1 MLSRLRFGRRLR
13 TDHGAKISKS
23 SVKYPDRPRCARFTR
38 AMPSPLGHALMGLT
52 IYRAVSGAGSHDWR
66 TAALSVL
73 AANAPDLDFVP
84 GLLTG
89 ELGRY
94 HHGPSHSFVFSVLF
108 GILCAVLFTRKVSA
122 FWMGFG
128 LYATH
133 ILLDYLVRDPSPPFG
148 VPLFWPFS
156 YEYYMSP
163 VTLYRPFN
171 YPATFAEPIF
181 STLVSLHNL
190 VTMLLELSF
199 LLPLLVFVSWLK
211 KRGLAR
217 SCS

>member
-1 MLSRLRFGRRLR
+1 
-13 TDHGAKISKS
+13 
-23 SVKYPDRPRCARFTR
+23 
-38 AMPSPLGHALMGLT
+38 MPSPLGHGLIGLT
-52 IYRAVSGAGSHDWR
+52 IYRATSGPGSQDWR

-94 HHGPSHSFVFSVLF
+94 HHGPSHSLIFALLF
-108 GILCAVLFTRKVSA
+108 GLVCTVLFTRKIYF

-128 LYATH
+128 LYASH
-133 ILLDYLVRDPSPPFG
+133 ILLDYLVKDPSPPFG

-156 YEYYMSP
+156 YEYYMAP

-171 YPATFAEPIF
+171 YPSTFAEPIF
-181 STLVSLHNL
+181 STLVSLHNFI
-190 VTMLLELSF
+190 TMLLELSF
-199 LLPLLVFVSWLK
+199 LLPLLVFVSWFK
-211 KRGLAR
+211 KRSLDRNGA
-217 SCS
+217 